1 MAAVCEGKRGAVP
14 AAAAGA
20 LVPWAKEPGRHQAG
34 GPARGGLRF
43 MFYGR
48 VSTEDWQEPV
58 TSRARQRE
66 QAEALVRGHG
76 VIVAEFFDAGQS
88 RTVAWGRRPEAALVA
103 LLADPDRGW
112 DAIVVGEYERAFY
125 GSQYAAMAPLFEHYG
140 VGLWMPEAGGRVDF
154 ASEHDEHDDL
164 PWPVFQA
171 GGDPDQHPGADRD
184 GGPGA
189 GPGPVPGRP
198 AAVRVPAG

>member
-1 MAAVCEGKRGAVP
+1 
-14 AAAAGA
+14 
-20 LVPWAKEPGRHQAG
+20 
-34 GPARGGLRF
+34 

-48 VSTEDWQEPV
+48 VSTEDWQDPV

-66 QAEALVRGHG
+66 QAGALVRGHG

-88 RTVAWGRRPEAALVA
+88 RTVAWGRCPEAGALVA
-103 LLADPDRGW
+103 LLADPGRGW

-140 VGLWMPEAGGRVDF
+140 VQLWMPETGGRVDY
-154 ASEHDEHDDL
+154 ASEHDARDDR
-164 PWPVFQA
+164 PGAVVEA

-189 GPGPVPGRP
+189 GAGPVSRRP
-198 AAVRVPAG
+198 SAVRVPAG